1 MDPQASVSS
10 QKTSPQRDPAALT
23 QLTLSAQANQLAIHQ
38 HQLTRLTA
46 LTEELVRSLQGLSLS
61 PPAPAATQDDIPVNI
76 PNHPP
81 PPVSPHLAFPERFNG
96 DSTMCKGF
104 LLQCSLFVTQQPAL
118 ACTPMTPAR
127 LHLFARYSP
136 DRALDWVTAVWR
148 GDGSAFPSFDF
159 FLQRFKEVFDHP
171 AGGRGAGEQLLALS
185 QGRTTAA
192 EYALAFRTLA
202 AQTTWVED
210 THKLLFRRGLN
221 MELQAELAC
230 RNEGRN
236 LSDFIELT
244 IQIDNLIRSRR
255 FPRSPSFNP
264 SPPVSNPEPM
274 QIGYT
279 HLSSEERERRV
290 RLHLCMYCGQAGHLR
305 SSCPVRPASATPRAV
320 SPIFPYKSITSCIK
334 VPVTL
339 FIGQRTVSTEAL
351 IGLRGSGQFHV

>member
-10 QKTSPQRDPAALT
+10 QKTSPQRDPAAFT
-23 QLTLSAQANQLAIHQ
+23 QLTSELSAQANQLAIHQ

-61 PPAPAATQDDIPVNI
+61 PPAPAAAQDDIPVNI

-81 PPVSPHLAFPERFNG
+81 PPVSPRLAFPERFNG

-118 ACTPMTPAR
+118 YPNDASKIAFVCSLLTG
-127 LHLFARYSP
+127 
-136 DRALDWVTAVWR
+136 RALDWVTAVWR

-171 AGGRGAGEQLLALS
+171 AGGRDAGEQLLGESQS

-210 THKLLFRRGLN
+210 TLKLLFRRGLN
-221 MELQAELAC
+221 VELQVELAC
-230 RNEGRN
+230 RDEGRK

-244 IQIDNLIRSRR
+244 IQIDNLMRSRR

-264 SPPVSNPEPM
+264 SPPVSSPEPM
-274 QIGYT
+274 QKGYT
-279 HLSSEERERRV
+279 RLSSEERERRV
-290 RLHLCMYCGQAGHLR
+290 RLHLCMYCGQAGHLKNH
-305 SSCPVRPASATPRAV
+305 PA
-320 SPIFPYKSITSCIK
+320 
-334 VPVTL
+334 L
-339 FIGQRTVSTEAL
+339 FDPLQLLQER
-351 IGLRGSGQFHV
+351 